1 MSQIKNISLISI
13 SIVVLI
19 AIFGCGTANKN
30 NVYDPAT
37 GHPANWD
44 HGSAYLSD
52 TGSCTTCHGSDL
64 MGGTSKVSCYSDSYN
79 GQSCHSAGP
88 GGHPSG
94 WSLPENH
101 GLVAKSAPSGNSGFS
116 SCKSC
121 HGSSFNGGSV
131 GVSCFTCHGVDAPHP
146 KKPWRDTTYTHT
158 TTDTGNAPVCAD
170 CHRNPNAPP
179 SEPPDC
185 FNNTLCHG
193 SRTAHPNDWALPE
206 NHGITAEADFSA
218 CKTCHGSSYTG
229 GTAGVSCY
237 ACHNGPGLD
246 HPTAGYVISNHVS
259 KAQADITLCKKCH
272 GTDYSGGGSG
282 TACTKCHMESE
293 TKTHILS
300 WYPDI
305 SVNHRDYA
313 KTNGTSKCSNQYCHG
328 TDLKGV
334 SGSGPS
340 CSSCHTWPYTAPT
353 CTTCHGT
360 PPDGTTPPN
369 TAGRH
374 SVHTA
379 FQGVNC
385 ATCHL
390 GAGSGT
396 TKHQNGVV
404 DIIINS
410 VYNAKSGTPSY
421 DSTQDTCSKI
431 SCHGGQ
437 TTPNWITGS
446 IDINQC
452 SLCHSYGTTEYNSY
466 YSGKHYKHVV
476 EKGKA
481 CTDCHDTTLLQ
492 NYHFNDLSTPA
503 MTEADFTIKS
513 SIGYNGTTCAT
524 PGCHG
529 QKTWW

>member
-1 MSQIKNISLISI
+1 
-13 SIVVLI
+13 
-19 AIFGCGTANKN
+19 
-30 NVYDPAT
+30 
-37 GHPANWD
+37 
-44 HGSAYLSD
+44 
-52 TGSCTTCHGSDL
+52 
-64 MGGTSKVSCYSDSYN
+64 
-79 GQSCHSAGP
+79 
-88 GGHPSG
+88 
-94 WSLPENH
+94 
-101 GLVAKSAPSGNSGFS
+101 
-116 SCKSC
+116 
-121 HGSSFNGGSV
+121 
-131 GVSCFTCHGVDAPHP
+131 
-146 KKPWRDTTYTHT
+146 
-158 TTDTGNAPVCAD
+158 
-170 CHRNPNAPP
+170 
-179 SEPPDC
+179 
-185 FNNTLCHG
+185 
-193 SRTAHPNDWALPE
+193 
-206 NHGITAEADFSA
+206 
-218 CKTCHGSSYTG
+218 
-229 GTAGVSCY
+229 
-237 ACHNGPGLD
+237 
-246 HPTAGYVISNHVS
+246 
-259 KAQADITLCKKCH
+259 
-272 GTDYSGGGSG
+272 
-282 TACTKCHMESE
+282 
-293 TKTHILS
+293 
-300 WYPDI
+300 
-305 SVNHRDYA
+305 
-313 KTNGTSKCSNQYCHG
+313 
-328 TDLKGV
+328 
-334 SGSGPS
+334 
-340 CSSCHTWPYTAPT
+340 
-353 CTTCHGT
+353 
-360 PPDGTTPPN
+360 
-369 TAGRH
+369 
-374 SVHTA
+374 VHTA

-421 DSTQDTCSKI
+421 DSTQDKCSKI